1 MIEIFYYFV
10 YLASETG
17 CAPAIQLSS
26 YPAIQHI
33 GARPIRYPATV
44 DGVTGLMMAILLP
57 STTESATR

>member
-1 MIEIFYYFV
+1 MIEIICTILYIWRLRQAV
-10 YLASETG
+10 L
-17 CAPAIQLSS
+17 QLSS

>member
-26 YPAIQHI
+26 TSAPDQF
-33 GARPIRYPATV
+33 ATLPL
-44 DGVTGLMMAILLP
+44 LMA
-57 STTESATR
+57 SQG